1 MALLQPQQT
10 LQQWFILD
18 FEDNG
23 GYYEVEV
30 DMVGSH
36 AGAGDCIQKYVI

>member
-10 LQQWFILD
+10 LQQAKWFILD

-30 DMVGSH
+30 DMVGS
-36 AGAGDCIQKYVI
+36 